1 MHALSNWCPTSSS
14 KVELGSSCVVRRS
27 GKRLK
32 CVGFSDCCCGNGGFS
47 LISFNLR
54 VFRSG
59 FCYENS
65 KFDCSCEFRHGCS
78 KLIVARL
85 MKPKRNS
92 LGAWFLSAW
101 AVEQPTVG
109 NEIVRVE
116 SNSEDDLAE
125 RSEGEGYGGL
135 DWDDHH
141 NVNGENGH
149 GGGDFKDEDGM
160 EGEGDV
166 WVDVRALAGRLQLTR
181 TADDVE
187 EVLKDVG
194 ELPLQV
200 FSSMIRGFGRDRR
213 LECAVALV
221 DWLKRKKIE
230 TDGRIA
236 PNLFIYNSL
245 LGAVKQSTVFSKMED
260 VLADMAQEGI
270 TSNVITYNTI
280 MSIYLEQGL
289 AMKALGI
296 LEEMPKKGLT
306 PSPVSYSTGLQAYR
320 RMKDGN
326 GALKFMTEL
335 REKYRSGEMAK
346 DDNVDWADE
355 FMKLENFTKRVCYQV
370 MRIWLVKGYS
380 ASTKVL
386 QLLVEMDKAGL
397 SLDRAE
403 EERLIWACTCAEH
416 HNVAKELYYRIR
428 EKQCGISLSVCNH
441 VIWLMGKAKKWWAAL
456 EIYED
461 LLEKGPKPNNMSY
474 ELIVSHFNVLLTAAK
489 KRGIWRWGVRLLN
502 KMEEKGL
509 KPGSREWN
517 AVLVACSKAAETS
530 AAIEIFRR
538 MVEQGE
544 KPTILSYGALLS
556 ALEKGKLYDEAR
568 SVWDHMIKVG
578 VKPNIYAYTTMA
590 SVFTGQG
597 KFNMVEVT
605 INDMVSSG
613 IEPTVVTYNAIITGC
628 VRNGLSSVA
637 YEWFHRMKVRNI
649 SPNEVSYE
657 LLIEALA
664 KEGKPRLA
672 YELYL
677 RAKNDSLNLSS
688 KTYDAVIQSS
698 QVYGASIDIR
708 ALGSPPPDTNKSS

>member
-1 MHALSNWCPTSSS
+1 MHALSNWCPTSCSG
-14 KVELGSSCVVRRS
+14 VELGSYSVVHRS
-27 GKRLK
+27 WKRVK
-32 CVGFSDCCCGNGGFS
+32 SFGFSDCRCGNWGFS
-47 LISFNLR
+47 LISFNLS
-54 VFRSG
+54 VLRSG

-65 KFDCSCEFRHGCS
+65 RFVCNCEFRHGCS
-78 KLIVARL
+78 KLRVVPL
-85 MKPKRNS
+85 MKTNRNS
-92 LGAWFLSAW
+92 LGAFCLSAW
-101 AVEQPTVG
+101 AVEQPTIDD
-109 NEIVRVE
+109 EITRVE
-116 SNSEDDLAE
+116 SNSRDGLPE
-125 RSEGEGYGGL
+125 RGL
-135 DWDDHH
+135 DWDDDDDGK
-141 NVNGENGH
+141 VNGENSH
-149 GGGDFKDEDGM
+149 GGGSFKDEGEL
-160 EGEGDV
+160 EGVGDV
-166 WVDVRALAGRLQLTR
+166 RVDVRALAAQLQLAR
-181 TADDVE
+181 TADDVDQ
-187 EVLKDVG
+187 VLKDMV

-230 TDGRIA
+230 TNGRIA

-245 LGAVKQSTVFSKMED
+245 LGAVKQSGELSRMEN
-260 VLADMAQEGI
+260 VLTDMAQEGI
-270 TSNVITYNTI
+270 VSNVVTYNTI

-306 PSPVSYSTGLQAYR
+306 LSPVSYSTALRAYR

-326 GALKFMTEL
+326 GALKFMVEL
-335 REKYRSGEMAK
+335 RERYRNGEIAK
-346 DDNVDWADE
+346 DDNVDWANE
-355 FMKLENFTKRVCYQV
+355 FLKLENFTRRVCYQV
-370 MRIWLVKGYS
+370 MRIWLVKGDC

-386 QLLVEMDKAGL
+386 QLLMEMDKAGL

-403 EERLIWACTCAEH
+403 AERLIWACTCAEH
-416 HNVAKELYYRIR
+416 YNVAKELYFRIR

-509 KPGSREWN
+509 RPGSREWN
-517 AVLVACSKAAETS
+517 AVLVACSRAAETS
-530 AAIEIFRR
+530 AAIDIFRK

-544 KPTILSYGALLS
+544 KPTVLSYGALLS

-568 SVWDHMIKVG
+568 SVWDHMIRVG
-578 VKPNIYAYTTMA
+578 VEPNIYAYTTMA

-605 INDMVSSG
+605 INDMVASG

-628 VRNGLSSVA
+628 VRNGMSSVA

-672 YELYL
+672 YELYM
-677 RAKNDSLNLSS
+677 RAKDEGLNLSS
-688 KTYDAVIQSS
+688 KVYDAVIESS
-698 QVYGASIDIR
+698 QLYGASVNIKL
-708 ALGSPPPDTNKSS
+708 LGLRPPDRNKSS

>member
-1 MHALSNWCPTSSS
+1 MHVLSNWCPTGSSGA
-14 KVELGSSCVVRRS
+14 ELGSYSVVNKSR
-27 GKRLK
+27 KRIN
-32 CVGFSDCCCGNGGFS
+32 CVGFSDCCCSNAGFS
-47 LISFNLR
+47 LISFNLS
-54 VFRSG
+54 VLRSG
-59 FCYENS
+59 FCCENS
-65 KFDCSCEFRHGCS
+65 RFDCKFEFRRGCS
-78 KLIVARL
+78 KLRVGRFI
-85 MKPKRNS
+85 KPKRNS
-92 LGAWFLSAW
+92 LGAWVLSAW
-101 AVEQPTVG
+101 AVEQPAIDG
-109 NEIVRVE
+109 EISRVE
-116 SNSEDDLAE
+116 LNSGDDLPE
-125 RSEGEGYGGL
+125 RNL
-135 DWDDHH
+135 DWEDVNDDHD
-141 NVNGENGH
+141 NVNGENSH
-149 GGGDFKDEDGM
+149 GGGSFKLDEEGM

-166 WVDVRALAGRLQLTR
+166 RVDVRVLASRLQLTR

-194 ELPLQV
+194 GELPLQV
-200 FSSMIRGFGRDRR
+200 FSSIIRGFGRDRR
-213 LECAVALV
+213 LECAVTLV

-230 TDGRIA
+230 TNGRIA

-245 LGAVKQSTVFSKMED
+245 LGAVKQSGEFSKMED
-260 VLADMAQEGI
+260 VLTDMAEEGI
-270 TSNVITYNTI
+270 VSNVVTYNTI
-280 MSIYLEQGL
+280 MSIYLEHGL
-289 AMKALGI
+289 ATKALGI

-306 PSPVSYSTGLQAYR
+306 LSPVSYSTGLRAYR
-320 RMKDGN
+320 RMKDGH

-335 REKYRSGEMAK
+335 RERYRNGEIAK

-355 FMKLENFTKRVCYQV
+355 FLKLENFTRRVCYQV
-370 MRIWLVKGYS
+370 MRIWLVKGDC

-386 QLLVEMDKAGL
+386 QLLMEMDKAGL
-397 SLDRAE
+397 SLGRVE

-428 EKQCGISLSVCNH
+428 EKKSGISLSVCNH

-461 LLEKGPKPNNMSY
+461 LLEKGPEPNNMSY
-474 ELIVSHFNVLLTAAK
+474 ELVVSHFNVLLTAAK
-489 KRGIWRWGVRLLN
+489 KRGIWKWGIRLLN

-509 KPGSREWN
+509 KPRSREWN

-530 AAIEIFRR
+530 AAVEIFRR

-544 KPTILSYGALLS
+544 KPTVLSYGALLS

-578 VKPNIYAYTTMA
+578 LEPNIYAYTTMA

-597 KFNMVEVT
+597 KFNMVEMT
-605 INDMVSSG
+605 INDMVASG

-628 VRNGLSSVA
+628 VRNGMSSVA

-664 KEGKPRLA
+664 KEGKPRLS
-672 YELYL
+672 YELYM
-677 RAKNDSLNLSS
+677 RAKSEGLNLSA
-688 KTYDAVIQSS
+688 KIYDAVIQSS
-698 QVYGASIDIR
+698 EVYEASIDIR
-708 ALGSPPPDTNKSS
+708 LLGPRPPDKNKSS